1 MFCIN
6 TTKYKKETNR
16 EKYHMYI
23 SLNNSFMSYAKSLE
37 GISLKRY
44 SSLSS
49 KVLRSKTGSGNIVT
63 NPSAK
68 SDKE

>member
-1 MFCIN
+1 
-6 TTKYKKETNR
+6 
-16 EKYHMYI
+16 MYI